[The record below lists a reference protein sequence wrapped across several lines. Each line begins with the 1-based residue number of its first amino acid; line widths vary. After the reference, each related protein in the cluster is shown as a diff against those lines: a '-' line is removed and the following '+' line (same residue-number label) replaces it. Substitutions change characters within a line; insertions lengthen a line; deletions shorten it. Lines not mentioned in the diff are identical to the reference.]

1 MATEKSAKRNAW
13 KSILKL
19 MLPYKKTLVVLVI
32 LSLLSTANN
41 LIEPLVYREAVND
54 IAGLF
59 VKQAKDETR
68 KELGVTVDE
77 DEPITSFV
85 ENGIT
90 SPKGDTLYKKV
101 TIAKTKKGKKK
112 RIKEPH
118 TRTHV
123 ASRTPDEAIETLLW
137 SVAILFTVNVFGY
150 ILWLIA
156 ENIDVKLNCRI
167 EQNFIQR
174 TFGHVLKLPLGF
186 FSKRSSAAIAKQI
199 DQAEEV
205 TAVIGGVSQQILPK
219 IISLTGII
227 AIMLY
232 ENVTLTLMAL
242 SVIPF
247 FILIAWRSAKRL
259 ETGLSKYYE
268 RWEEVSAR
276 IQDALGGIKTVKLSG
291 AELREVEHLQE
302 IADQAYK
309 DYIDRTRLGNKYAF
323 WEGILTNVATALV
336 LGYGGYLALDHKL
349 TPGDVVMFVTYLD
362 RLYEPIDSL
371 SSLWISMQQNV
382 ASIARA
388 FKLLDRGV
396 EEKAGKD
403 LIMKQGRIEFKNV
416 HFGYTDDNEI
426 LKGLSFTIEPGK
438 VTAMVGTSGA
448 GKTTTVDLLI
458 KLYEPQSGEIL
469 IDGQLLSDCD
479 ASSVRRQI
487 GMVSADGMVFRGT
500 LADNIRYKKPN
511 ASDEE
516 VKTAAISAGMAVTIE
531 RLPDGLKT
539 IVGESGFGL
548 SVGERQRIQIA
559 RVLIS
564 KPHILILDEAT
575 ANLDYATEAEVKK
588 TIDEIRKENTVII
601 IAHRFSMVKDAD
613 HVIVLDEGQI
623 AEEGTPDELIENGG
637 WFTDFANANADD
649 EEVEYEEEET
659 EEESDDE
666 DDEEEE

>member
-1 MATEKSAKRNAW
+1 MAEDKQQKKDALKR
-13 KSILKL
+13 ILKL
-19 MLPYKKTLVVLVI
+19 MLPYKRTLTVLII
-32 LSLLSTANN
+32 LSILSTANN

-68 KELGVTVDE
+68 KELGVNVDE
-77 DEPITSFV
+77 DDDPITSFI
-85 ENGIT
+85 EQKINT
-90 SPKGDTLYKKV
+90 SAKDTVQKKAILKTTKKV
-101 TIAKTKKGKKK
+101 KKK
-112 RIKEPH
+112 RVKQPH
-118 TRTHV
+118 TRNHV
-123 ASRTPDEAIETLLW
+123 ASRTPEEAIDTLLW
-137 SVAILFTVNVFGY
+137 SVAILFFVNVFGY

-156 ENIDVKLNCRI
+156 ENMDVKLSCRI

-205 TAVIGGVSQQILPK
+205 TAVIGGISQQILPEL
-219 IISLTGII
+219 ISLAGIM
-227 AIMLY
+227 AIMFW
-232 ENVTLTLMAL
+232 ENVPLTLLAV

-247 FILIAWRSAKRL
+247 FILIAWLSATKL

-268 RWEEVSAR
+268 RWEEVSTR

-291 AELREVEHLQE
+291 AELREVERLQE

-309 DYIDRTRLGNKYAF
+309 DYIDRSKLANKYAF
-323 WEGILTNVATALV
+323 WEGVLTNVATALV
-336 LGYGGYLALDHKL
+336 LGYGGYLALENRL

-362 RLYEPIDSL
+362 RLYSPIDSL
-371 SSLWISMQQNV
+371 SSLWVNLQQSV
-382 ASIARA
+382 ASITRA
-388 FKLLDRGV
+388 FRLLDKGE

-403 LIMKQGRIEFKNV
+403 LLIKDGKVEFKNV
-416 HFGYTDDNEI
+416 RFGYNADNEI
-426 LKGLSFTIEPGK
+426 LKGLSFVIEPGK
-438 VTAMVGTSGA
+438 VTALVGTSGA

-458 KLYEPQSGEIL
+458 KLYEPASGEIL
-469 IDGQLLSDCD
+469 IDGQKLSDCD

-487 GMVSADGMVFRGT
+487 GMVSADGMIFRGT
-500 LADNIRYKKPN
+500 LAENIRYKKPDANN
-511 ASDEE
+511 AE
-516 VKTAAISAGMAVTIE
+516 VTIAATAAGMATTIK
-531 RLPDGLKT
+531 RFPDGLET

-575 ANLDYATEAEVKK
+575 ANLDFATEAEVKK

-613 HVIVLDEGQI
+613 HVIVLDDGEVV
-623 AEEGTPDELIENGG
+623 EEGSPEELIENGG
-637 WFTDFANANADD
+637 WFADFANAGEEETD
-649 EEVEYEEEET
+649 EIEEET
-659 EEESDDE
+659 EDEEIDEENE
-666 DDEEEE
+666 DDE